1 VQKLLAVCG
10 IAGPVIY
17 TIVIVVLGSL
27 EPNYSHLSQT
37 MSELGAADAR
47 YSIVMNTA
55 GIPLLGI
62 LIIAFATGLDR
73 DISAN
78 RFSKFGPAFLAVSGL
93 CLIIIGF
100 FPCDTGDDMTF
111 SGRTHNA
118 LAIAATVTMIL
129 SLLSFSP
136 RLRVDERWRN
146 YFTYTMCTVLV
157 TLVFAALYA
166 FHVFE
171 SWEGALQRISMAVP
185 LIWIE
190 VMSIK
195 LLRLS

>member
-17 TIVIVVLGSL
+17 AIVIVVLGSL

-37 MSELGAADAR
+37 MSVLGDADAR

-55 GIPLLGI
+55 GIPLLGV
-62 LIIAFATGLDR
+62 LIIAFAIGLDR
-73 DISAN
+73 GIDTG
-78 RFSKFGPAFLAVSGL
+78 RFSKLGPAFLGVSGL
-93 CLIIIGF
+93 CLIIMGF
-100 FPCDTGDDMTF
+100 FPCDTGDDITF

-118 LAIAATVTMIL
+118 LATIAAAAMIL
-129 SLLSFSP
+129 SLLSLSL
-136 RLRVDERWRN
+136 RLWADERWRN

-166 FHVFE
+166 FDVFE
-171 SWEGALQRISMAVP
+171 SWEGALQRISMAAP